1 MPRMNNETK
10 LVFALEHVAH
20 LEDLIE
26 GNEWEQYL
34 SQNLS
39 TMKYEF
45 ERQLSLEEHKLNDAT
60 KRKNRG
66 GKIKN

>member
-1 MPRMNNETK
+1 VSRMNDETK

-45 ERQLSLEEHKLNDAT
+45 ERQLSLEQH
-60 KRKNRG
+60 RKE
-66 GKIKN
+66 KKKCLKKKYMFL

>member
-26 GNEWEQYL
+26 DNEYEQYL
-34 SQNLS
+34 SQSLS
-39 TMKYEF
+39 TLKYEF
-45 ERQLSLEEHKLNDAT
+45 ERQLKNEHD
-60 KRKNRG
+60 RKQPTVQSG
-66 GKIKN
+66 SIDSTS